1 MNLGD
6 NVVIRTRYIRV
17 EEDISYSKYCKRW
30 IEEPIKE
37 TKGIFVGYRMLI
49 ATHFMSEND
58 TTFDGELVENSYW
71 INKPQCKCAL
81 VAINKKQILRVPL
94 SAL

>member
-6 NVVIRTRYIRV
+6 KVVFSVKYTRV
-17 EEDISYSKYCKRW
+17 EKKVSNTKHDRVW
-30 IEEPIKE
+30 VE
-37 TKGIFVGYRMLI
+37 TQIRETEGIFVGYRTLI
-49 ATHFMSEND
+49 KTE
-58 TTFDGELVENSYW
+58 FDYTPYYDEDHGLIQELDY

-94 SAL
+94 NAL

>member
-6 NVVIRTRYIRV
+6 NVVIRAKYKRV
-17 EEDISYSKYCKRW
+17 REQVSDEFCKRW

-49 ATHFMSEND
+49 ATHFISEND